1 MKQELIRVIEI
12 HYYIFRRCLYEAL
25 EHNKSQNLLASK
37 IMEIFSSSE
46 TLLLSSFSCIVIVIF
61 ICMKW
66 ILFDSRNRKN
76 IPPSPQKLPIIGNIH
91 HLGSSP
97 NRNLQI
103 LSQKYGPLILLR
115 LGSIPTLV
123 ASSAEAAHEIM
134 KTHDLSFCSRP
145 SIFAPNILLYGSKSI
160 VFSPYGEYWR
170 RLKSLV
176 VLKLL
181 SNIRVKSYKK
191 VRENEIVHMIQ
202 MLRESC
208 GTTIDM
214 GSMFTSLT
222 NNIIS
227 RIALGRKL
235 DGPKYQKLLREFVD
249 MFSVF
254 CIGNYFPWLSWV
266 DQVTGTVRRAKKIAK
281 EFDEFLESIIEEH
294 VNKKKG
300 EDANSNEEG
309 EDFVDILLDLQ
320 KDNTSAF
327 ALQRD
332 TLKALIMEAFAAG
345 TETTQT
351 SLEWAM
357 SELIRNPRVMK
368 KLQQEVTEIAQ
379 GRSMISEEDLER
391 MSYLKAVVK
400 ESLRL
405 HTPFPLLLPRE
416 SVQDVKLMGFDIA
429 AGTQVIINAWA
440 IARDPSLWEEPNEFR
455 PERFLN
461 NSINYQ
467 GLHFEWIPFGAG
479 RRSCPGIQFSVPVME
494 LALANIVYKFDIVL
508 PNGIKSE
515 DLDMTEAFGIT
526 IHRKSSLIVSVS
538 PRF

>member
-1 MKQELIRVIEI
+1 
-12 HYYIFRRCLYEAL
+12 
-25 EHNKSQNLLASK
+25 
-37 IMEIFSSSE
+37 MEIFSSLE
-46 TLLLSSFSCIVIVIF
+46 TFPLSSFSCIVIVIF
-61 ICMKW
+61 ICIKW
-66 ILFDSRNRKN
+66 ILSDSRNRKN
-76 IPPSPQKLPIIGNIH
+76 IPPSPRKLPIIGNIH

-103 LSQKYGPLILLR
+103 LSQKYGPLMLLR
-115 LGSIPTLV
+115 LGCIPTLV

-145 SIFAPNILLYGSKSI
+145 SLIAPNILLYSSKSI
-160 VFSPYGEYWR
+160 VFAPYGEYWR

-202 MLRESC
+202 VLGESC

-227 RIALGRKL
+227 RIAFGRKL

-249 MFSVF
+249 MLSAFY
-254 CIGNYFPWLSWV
+254 IGDYFPWLSWV
-266 DQVTGTVRRAKKIAK
+266 DQVTGTVRRAEKIAK
-281 EFDEFLESIIEEH
+281 EFDDFLERIIEEH
-294 VNKKKG
+294 VSKKKG
-300 EDANSNEEG
+300 QDAKSNEG

-320 KDNTSAF
+320 KDNTPAF

-332 TLKALIMEAFAAG
+332 TLKALILEAFSAG
-345 TETTQT
+345 TETLQT

-368 KLQQEVTEIAQ
+368 KLQREVTEIAQ
-379 GRSMISEEDLER
+379 GRSMILEEELER
-391 MSYLKAVVK
+391 MPYLKAVVK

-405 HTPFPLLLPRE
+405 HTPVPLLIQRE
-416 SVQDVKLMGFDIA
+416 SVQDVKVMGFDIA

-440 IARDPSLWEEPNEFR
+440 IARDSSLWEEPNEFR
-455 PERFLN
+455 PKRFLN

-494 LALANIVYKFDIVL
+494 LALANIVYKFDMVL

-515 DLDMTEAFGIT
+515 DLDMTEVCGIT